1 MATHSNVNEAH
12 EWELRTYNEYE
23 RFINDVLRR
32 DLKEYNAYIEKIN
45 GDIMEFVQLK
55 NMCQFI
61 GEHFSDTDLK
71 TQVDIGVN
79 FFMSAKVTDTSK
91 ILINVGLDHYVEFT
105 LPEAVKFC
113 EFKVRSLENEIDVI
127 REKSIETRAK
137 IKLTLVHMGEQ
148 ENFRATE

>member
-1 MATHSNVNEAH
+1 MASHSKVNEAQ

-23 RFINDVLRR
+23 HFINDVLRR
-32 DLKEYNAYIEKIN
+32 NLKEYNAYIQKKN
-45 GDIMEFVQLK
+45 ADLMEFVQLK

-61 GEHFSDTDLK
+61 GEHFIDTDLK

-91 ILINVGLDHYVEFT
+91 ILINVGLDHYIEFT

-113 EFKVRSLENEIDVI
+113 EFKVRSLQNEIDVI
-127 REKSIETRAK
+127 REKSIETRAQ
-137 IKLTLVHMGEQ
+137 IKLTLVHMGE
-148 ENFRATE
+148 EDNFIGAD